1 MPHFGR
7 VSVAMVTPFDD
18 NGELDIDA
26 AVALAKWLVAEGN
39 ESLVV
44 AGTTGESA
52 TLSVNEK
59 LLLFEAIAA
68 AVTVPVIAGTTG
80 SNTRQDI
87 GLTSEASK
95 HGIAGVLGVSPYYSR
110 PSQIG
115 IEEHFRAIAS
125 STDLPVVVYDIP
137 KRTGRKMSTPT
148 LIRLANDVTNI
159 VALKDAAGD
168 PSETAK
174 VISAS
179 PNDFQVYSGDSPMN
193 LPLLAVGA
201 VGVIGVCTHWAAP
214 EHLAMFNAWNR
225 NDIGETQRL
234 NRLLIESYEFEGNDD
249 APNPVQT
256 KSMMRTLGHSVGSCR
271 LPMGPEP
278 EGTEEAA
285 RAVYE
290 HLVAARA
297 ATH

>member
-214 EHLAMFNAWNR
+214 EHLAMFDAWNR

>member
-1 MPHFGR
+1 MARFGR
-7 VSVAMVTPFDD
+7 VSVAMVTPFDEAGD
-18 NGELDIDA
+18 VDIDA

-52 TLSVNEK
+52 TLSIDEK
-59 LLLFEAIAA
+59 LSLFEAIAA

-87 GLTSEASK
+87 GLTAEASK
-95 HGIAGVLGVSPYYSR
+95 LGIAGILGVSPYYNR
-110 PSQIG
+110 PSQTG
-115 IEEHFRAIAS
+115 IEVHFRAIAS
-125 STDLPVVVYDIP
+125 STELPVVLYDIP
-137 KRTGRKMSTPT
+137 KRTGRKMSSATI
-148 LIRLANDVTNI
+148 IRLATDVDNI

-174 VISAS
+174 VIANT
-179 PNDFQVYSGDSPMN
+179 PNDFEVYSGDSPFN

-201 VGVIGVCTHWAAP
+201 VGAIGVCTHWAAP
-214 EHLAMFNAWNR
+214 EHVAMFNAWER
-225 NDIGETQRL
+225 NDIAEAQRL

-249 APNPVQT
+249 APNPVQP
-256 KSMMRTLGHSVGSCR
+256 KSMMRTLGHPVGPCR

-278 EGTEEAA
+278 DGTEDAA

-290 HLVAARA
+290 RLVATRIS
-297 ATH
+297 

>member
-1 MPHFGR
+1 MARFGR
-7 VSVAMVTPFDD
+7 VSVAMVTPFDEAGD
-18 NGELDIDA
+18 VDIDA

-52 TLSVNEK
+52 TLSIDEK
-59 LLLFEAIAA
+59 LSLFEAIAA

-87 GLTSEASK
+87 GLTAEASK
-95 HGIAGVLGVSPYYSR
+95 LGIAGILGVSPYYNR
-110 PSQIG
+110 PSQTG
-115 IEEHFRAIAS
+115 IEVHFRAIAS
-125 STDLPVVVYDIP
+125 STELPVVLYDIP
-137 KRTGRKMSTPT
+137 KRTGRKMSSAT
-148 LIRLANDVTNI
+148 IVRLAADVDNI

-174 VISAS
+174 VIANT
-179 PNDFQVYSGDSPMN
+179 PDDFEVYSGDSPFN

-201 VGVIGVCTHWAAP
+201 VGAIGVCTHWAAP
-214 EHLAMFNAWNR
+214 EHVAMFDAWER
-225 NDIGETQRL
+225 NDIAETQRL

-249 APNPVQT
+249 APNPVQP
-256 KSMMRTLGHSVGSCR
+256 KSMMRTLGHPVGPCR

-278 EGTEEAA
+278 DGTEDAA

-290 HLVAARA
+290 RLI
-297 ATH
+297 ATRLS

>member
-1 MPHFGR
+1 MARFGR

-18 NGELDIDA
+18 ADDVDIDA
-26 AVALAKWLVAEGN
+26 AVALARWLVAEGN

-52 TLSVNEK
+52 TLSIDDK
-59 LLLFEAIAA
+59 LSLFEAVAA

-87 GLTSEASK
+87 GLTAEASK
-95 HGIAGVLGVSPYYSR
+95 LGIAGILAVSPYYSR
-110 PSQIG
+110 PSQTG
-115 IEEHFRAIAS
+115 IEVHFRAIAS
-125 STDLPVVVYDIP
+125 TTDLPVVLYDIP
-137 KRTGRKMSTPT
+137 KRTGRKMSSST
-148 LIRLANDVTNI
+148 IVRLANDVDNI

-174 VISAS
+174 VIANT
-179 PNDFQVYSGDSPMN
+179 PDDFEVYSGDSPFN

-201 VGVIGVCTHWAAP
+201 VGAIGVCTHWAAP
-214 EHLAMFNAWNR
+214 EHVAMFDAWER
-225 NDIGETQRL
+225 NDIAETQRL

-256 KSMMRTLGHSVGSCR
+256 KSMMRVLGHPVGPCR

-278 EGTEEAA
+278 EGTEAAA
-285 RAVYE
+285 RAVYDR
-290 HLVAARA
+290 LA
-297 ATH
+297 ATRNA

>member
-1 MPHFGR
+1 
-7 VSVAMVTPFDD
+7 
-18 NGELDIDA
+18 
-26 AVALAKWLVAEGN
+26 
-39 ESLVV
+39 
-44 AGTTGESA
+44 
-52 TLSVNEK
+52 
-59 LLLFEAIAA
+59 
-68 AVTVPVIAGTTG
+68 
-80 SNTRQDI
+80 
-87 GLTSEASK
+87 
-95 HGIAGVLGVSPYYSR
+95 
-110 PSQIG
+110 
-115 IEEHFRAIAS
+115 
-125 STDLPVVVYDIP
+125 
-137 KRTGRKMSTPT
+137 
-148 LIRLANDVTNI
+148 

-174 VISAS
+174 VVAAS

-214 EHLAMFNAWNR
+214 EHLAMFDAWNR
-225 NDIGETQRL
+225 NDIGEAQRL

-256 KSMMRTLGHSVGSCR
+256 KSMMRTLGHPVGSCR

-285 RAVYE
+285 CAVYE
-290 HLVAARA
+290 RLVAARA

>member
-1 MPHFGR
+1 MPRFGR

-18 NGELDIDA
+18 EGELDIDA
-26 AVALAKWLVAEGN
+26 SVDLAKWLVAEGN

-44 AGTTGESA
+44 GGTTGESA
-52 TLSVNEK
+52 TLSINEK
-59 LLLFEAIAA
+59 LSLFETIAA

-87 GLTSEASK
+87 GLTAEASK
-95 HGIAGVLGVSPYYSR
+95 LGIAGILGVSPYYNR
-110 PSQIG
+110 PSQTG
-115 IEEHFRAIAS
+115 IEVHFRAIAS
-125 STDLPVVVYDIP
+125 STELPVVLYDIP
-137 KRTGRKMSTPT
+137 KRTGRKMSNLT
-148 LIRLANDVTNI
+148 LIRLANEVPNI

-174 VISAS
+174 VIAAS
-179 PNDFQVYSGDSPMN
+179 PNDFEVYSGDSPMN

-201 VGVIGVCTHWAAP
+201 VGAIGVCTHWAAP
-214 EHLAMFNAWNR
+214 EHVAMFNAWGR

-256 KSMMRTLGHSVGSCR
+256 KSMMRALGHSVGACR

-278 EGTEEAA
+278 DGTEDAA
-285 RAVYE
+285 RGVYE
-290 HLVAARA
+290 RLVATRNS
-297 ATH
+297 

>member
-1 MPHFGR
+1 MARFGR
-7 VSVAMVTPFDD
+7 VSVAMVTPFDEAGD
-18 NGELDIDA
+18 VDIDA

-52 TLSVNEK
+52 TLSIDEK
-59 LLLFEAIAA
+59 LSLFEAIAA

-87 GLTSEASK
+87 GLTAEASK
-95 HGIAGVLGVSPYYSR
+95 LGIAGILGVSPYYNR
-110 PSQIG
+110 PSQTG
-115 IEEHFRAIAS
+115 IEVHFRAIAS
-125 STDLPVVVYDIP
+125 STELPVVLYDIP
-137 KRTGRKMSTPT
+137 KRTGRKMSSAT
-148 LIRLANDVTNI
+148 IVRLAADVDNI

-174 VISAS
+174 VIANT
-179 PNDFQVYSGDSPMN
+179 PDDFEVYSGDSPFN

-201 VGVIGVCTHWAAP
+201 VGAIGVCTHWAAP
-214 EHLAMFNAWNR
+214 EHVAMFNAWER
-225 NDIGETQRL
+225 NDIAETQRL

-249 APNPVQT
+249 APNPVQP
-256 KSMMRTLGHSVGSCR
+256 KSMMRTLGHPVGPCR

-278 EGTEEAA
+278 DGTEDAA

-290 HLVAARA
+290 RLI
-297 ATH
+297 ATRLS